1 MRVQYS
7 ASDVQF
13 RSKEPKDDTPL
24 TEGGQ
29 RGDVLRQ
36 LKNMVDAEAIHLS
49 KNREIAASN
58 FGPVSDQGAEQATRT
73 SSVGPTA
80 TDAWATPAHPL
91 TTAADVKQQPRG
103 GGAAAGWEFQS
114 SAVDVGVRLA
124 VWDHPESGIDAW
136 YVNRI
141 VGCLGPMRHQLLVED
156 PRCQRA
162 HTPEGLREVDLD
174 RLTYVYLDG
183 PEQPPEQQEIHGVV
197 LPFRR
202 PSLCFVW
209 DIAMAAYRSQPSSQ
223 CGPRPGRDDRY
234 RWQWDAAAARWRRT
248 WRSGDASHVGGGL
261 STAGV

>member
-1 MRVQYS
+1 MQAMTNQYI
-7 ASDVQF
+7 ASDVQLYGGNL
-13 RSKEPKDDTPL
+13 K
-24 TEGGQ
+24 EGGG
-29 RGDVLRQ
+29 RGVVLLQ
-36 LKNMVDAEAIHLS
+36 IQSMVDAEAIHLG
-49 KNREIAASN
+49 KGREISGAIFELSGEEATDR
-58 FGPVSDQGAEQATRT
+58 GATSD
-73 SSVGPTA
+73 SPTA

-91 TTAADVKQQPRG
+91 TTTADVTLRPRL

-209 DIAMAAYRSQPSSQ
+209 EIAMAAYRSQPS
-223 CGPRPGRDDRY
+223 
-234 RWQWDAAAARWRRT
+234 
-248 WRSGDASHVGGGL
+248 
-261 STAGV
+261 